1 MLDHSTVNVLG
12 CGLIIALLSAC
23 STLPPSITVSTV
35 PIEKPAL
42 ILPRADQV
50 VMAEIKWV
58 IVTEDNIDDV
68 IADLKKSGQP
78 LAIFGLTGQGYENLS
93 TNFSAIRT
101 LVQQQQTIIAA
112 YKDYYE
118 KSNEALD
125 SANDQIESTQDDIDA
140 QQADQSNSNK
150 SWAEK
155 LNPFK

>member
-1 MLDHSTVNVLG
+1 
-12 CGLIIALLSAC
+12 
-23 STLPPSITVSTV
+23 
-35 PIEKPAL
+35 
-42 ILPRADQV
+42 
-50 VMAEIKWV
+50 MAEIKWV
-58 IVTEDNIDDV
+58 IVTEENIEEV
-68 IADLKKSGQP
+68 IADLKKAGQP
-78 LAIFGLTGQGYENLS
+78 LAIFGLNGQGYENLS
-93 TNFSAIRT
+93 TNFSAIRQ